1 MAEQNEQKDKNQR
14 KQLDKKREAAIEEK
28 LSHKNVL

>member
-1 MAEQNEQKDKNQR
+1 MAEQNERKDKNQR
-14 KQLDKKREAAIEEK
+14 EHLDEKQEAATEEK